1 MRAVQVSS
9 LEGPRAVELVELPEP
24 RPDGRHVLID
34 VHAAGVSF
42 PDLLMTQGRYQR
54 RPELP
59 FVPGVE
65 IAGLVRS
72 APGGLGLTAGD
83 RVAAFVRTGGWAEVV
98 AADPRF
104 VFRLPDAISLRA
116 GAGVV
121 MNYLTAHLALVRRVP
136 VRESQ
141 TVVVHGAAGGLGTA
155 CVQIAA
161 ACGART
167 VGVVSTEAKAE
178 RVIEAGGDHALLA
191 EDWQERLRGLPDAAD
206 GADLVL
212 DPVGGARLTDSLRV
226 LRPEGTAVVLGFAG
240 GEIPQIPA
248 NRLLLRNITVAGVA
262 WGSLIEGE
270 PDYPARQWKDVLD
283 YVARGHVRP
292 LEGEEF
298 AMAEAGAALLSLAER
313 KASGK
318 VTLSMTG

>member
-1 MRAVQVSS
+1 MH
-9 LEGPRAVELVELPEP
+9 LPEP

-42 PDLLMTQGRYQR
+42 PDLLMTEGRYQR

-65 IAGLVRS
+65 VAGLVRS
-72 APGGLGLTAGD
+72 APGGLGLGAGD
-83 RVAAFVRTGGWAEVV
+83 RVAAFVRTGGWAEVA

-104 VFRLPDAISLRA
+104 VFRLPEAISLRA

-121 MNYLTAHLALVRRVP
+121 MNYLTAHLTLTRRAP

-155 CVQIAA
+155 CVQVAA
-161 ACGART
+161 ACGARA
-167 VGVVSTEAKAE
+167 VGVVSTDAKAQ
-178 RVIEAGGDHALLA
+178 RVMEAGGDHALLVD
-191 EDWQERLRGLPDAAD
+191 DWQEQLRTLPDAAD

-212 DPVGGARLTDSLRV
+212 DPVGGGRLTDSLRA
-226 LRPEGTAVVLGFAG
+226 LRREGTLVVLGFAG

-248 NRLLLRNITVAGVA
+248 NRLLLRNVAVVGVA
-262 WGSLIEGE
+262 WGGLIESE
-270 PDYPARQWKDVLD
+270 PDYPAQQWNDVLD
-283 YVARGHVRP
+283 YVAHGHVRP

-298 AMAEAGAALLSLAER
+298 AMADASAALLSLARR
-313 KASGK
+313 KSSGK
-318 VTLSMTG
+318 VTLSMTR